1 VRSAERDVLLFVLA
15 ASAGSADSW
24 SYLGLGHAFVANMTG
39 NTVLLGIAV
48 FQNHGD
54 LLHPAIGLG
63 CYVVGAM
70 IGSLLA
76 GNLHS
81 EAVWS
86 KAISLTLMLESVL
99 MAAAAAGW
107 TAIHLDAKHSPA
119 LRPHPNLLLG
129 CIALAIG
136 MQSSAMVELKI
147 PGIVTTYITGTWT
160 TLMSGLVRLARREQ
174 QQAPPRQKLEF
185 EKRLLMQAG
194 VLSVYFLSAL
204 LTGWL
209 FLHMPIAVGALPAS
223 GVLFAAVYG
232 TLRARGASE

>member
-1 VRSAERDVLLFVLA
+1 MRSAERDVLLFVLA

-63 CYVVGAM
+63 CYVAGAM

-76 GNLHS
+76 GNLHP

-107 TAIHLDAKHSPA
+107 IAIHLDGSHSPA
-119 LRPHPNLLLG
+119 LLLHLNLLLG

-136 MQSSAMVELKI
+136 MQSSAMVQLKV

-174 QQAPPRQKLEF
+174 EPRQKLEF
-185 EKRLLMQAG
+185 EQRLLMQAG

-209 FLHMPIAVGALPAS
+209 FWHMPIAVGALPAS

-232 TLRARGASE
+232 TLRARSASE

>member
-1 VRSAERDVLLFVLA
+1 MRSAERDVLLFVLA

-70 IGSLLA
+70 IGSLLTS
-76 GNLHS
+76 NLNP

-86 KAISLTLMLESVL
+86 KAISLTLMLESLL
-99 MAAAAAGW
+99 MAAAEAGW
-107 TAIHLDAKHSPA
+107 IAIHLDANHSPNV
-119 LRPHPNLLLG
+119 LLHLNLLLG
-129 CIALAIG
+129 CIALGIG
-136 MQSSAMVELKI
+136 MQSSAMVQLKI

-160 TLMSGLVRLARREQ
+160 SLMTGLVRLARREQ
-174 QQAPPRQKLEF
+174 QQAPGQKLEF
-185 EKRLLMQAG
+185 EERLVMQAS
-194 VLSVYFLSAL
+194 VLSVYFLSAV

-209 FLHMPIAVGALPAS
+209 FRHMPIAVGALPAS
-223 GVLFAAVYG
+223 GILFAAVYG
-232 TLRARGASE
+232 TLRARSATE

>member
-1 VRSAERDVLLFVLA
+1 MRSVERDVLLFVLA
-15 ASAGSADSW
+15 AAAGSADSW

-63 CYVVGAM
+63 CYVAGAM
-70 IGSLLA
+70 IGSLLV
-76 GNLHS
+76 GNLHP

-99 MAAAAAGW
+99 MAAAATGW
-107 TAIHLDAKHSPA
+107 IAIHLDANHSPA
-119 LRPHPNLLLG
+119 LLLHPNLLLG

-136 MQSSAMVELKI
+136 MQSSAMVQLKI

-185 EKRLLMQAG
+185 EVRLLMQAG

-209 FLHMPIAVGALPAS
+209 FRYMPIAVGALPAS
-223 GVLFAAVYG
+223 GVLFAGVYG
-232 TLRARGASE
+232 TLRARSASE